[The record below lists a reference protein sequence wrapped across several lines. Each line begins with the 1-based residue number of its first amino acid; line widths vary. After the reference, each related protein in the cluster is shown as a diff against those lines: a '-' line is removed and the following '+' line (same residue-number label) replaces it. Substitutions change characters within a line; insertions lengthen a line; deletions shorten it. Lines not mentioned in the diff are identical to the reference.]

1 MQFDWSVVSPKSN
14 YPGSFRIHYWVF
26 SRQLRQVHQALMDR
40 HDICKRWAAETDLN
54 LRDIRMLADV
64 MLKGALTS
72 HPNSIVL
79 FPSSKPENIVR
90 NVSIAENT
98 RFEKNALRFC
108 ELVEQEG
115 SELLVASPK

>member
-1 MQFDWSVVSPKSN
+1 
-14 YPGSFRIHYWVF
+14 
-26 SRQLRQVHQALMDR
+26 
-40 HDICKRWAAETDLN
+40 
-54 LRDIRMLADV
+54 MLADV